1 MLKWTRQT
9 LASLAL
15 ATPLVLLTA
24 CGGGGGGLLDNPN
37 DTTTPPASILVTA
50 DKTSIVTD
58 NLDTATLQAVV
69 KDASNRLLK
78 DVPVEFTSSLPTG
91 DLRVLSSKTDASGVI
106 EATFKSGTSY
116 STGLAIISA
125 KVKGTALSGSM
136 PIVVEGSN
144 LAADLAEIT
153 LQTGQSQALTYTA
166 TTGGGEPAR
175 NVPICLDFDST
186 YLQVS
191 GNLSATPD
199 CAHAIHTDAATG
211 RATLSVQAM
220 AQGNTTLRAE
230 ALGITTETAFTITQA
245 GMSVDQPVAGA
256 THPNNQPLQVQVKV
270 PGYSGTIRFA
280 ATAGTWSNSQPTI
293 DVAVGSGA
301 ASATLSAGMPQGRVD
316 ITATKLDGSNT
327 KVSTYVYA
335 YDPVALNDS
344 NTFIKLEIAPTS
356 LPAGSGARA
365 DLKATV
371 QKDLGGGN
379 LVSAP
384 PGTLVSYQISSGTGG
399 GAYVTLPTDDTDNAG
414 IALSQLVAGSTPSAA
429 NGVKVK
435 ACVIGT
441 NKCAE
446 ESLTIVGQPGSITIG
461 EATIIRTTADDTAYE
476 YPLSVIVS
484 DVNGGLLSGVPVN
497 LSVWPVEFA
506 TGCRNEDSSKPI
518 ACPDPAYTFHP
529 NEDLNMNV
537 TRDAGEAQT
546 DRRTN
551 CGSGTCALLPPN
563 SAAGTLPSSVTTG
576 SNGLATFNLTYL
588 KEQASFLRVRVT
600 ARASVQGSEVTTSK
614 EFVFKFAEGDVGL
627 LPESP
632 YNQYFR

>member
-1 MLKWTRQT
+1 ML
-9 LASLAL
+9 S
-15 ATPLVLLTA
+15 A
-24 CGGGGGGLLDNPN
+24 CGGGGGGGLFEDTSGGTTNPAASA
-37 DTTTPPASILVTA
+37 ASILVTA
-50 DKTSIVTD
+50 DKTSITTD
-58 NLDTATLQAVV
+58 NLDTATIQAVV

-78 DVPVEFTSSLPTG
+78 DVPVEFTSSLATG
-91 DLRVLSSKTDASGVI
+91 DLRVLSSVTDASGVI

-125 KVKGTALSGSM
+125 KVTGTALSNSV
-136 PIVVEGSN
+136 PIVVEGSSFT
-144 LAADLAEIT
+144 ADVAEAT
-153 LQTGQSQALTYTA
+153 LQTGQSQTVTYTA

-175 NVPICLDFDST
+175 NVSICLDFNST

-191 GNLSATPD
+191 GNLSATSD
-199 CAHAIHTDAATG
+199 CAHAIYTDVATG
-211 RATLSVQAM
+211 RATISVQAI

-245 GMSVDQPVAGA
+245 GMSVAQPVAGA
-256 THPNNQPLQVQVKV
+256 THPNDQSLQVQVNV

-280 ATAGTWSNSQPTI
+280 TTAGTWSNGQPTI
-293 DVAVGSGA
+293 DVAVGGGV

-316 ITATKLDGSNT
+316 ITATKLDGSNSN
-327 KVSTYVYA
+327 VSTYVYA

-356 LPAGSGARA
+356 LPAGSDARA

-379 LVSAP
+379 LVTAP
-384 PGTLVSYQISSGTGG
+384 PGTLVSYQISASTGG
-399 GAYVTLPTDDTDNAG
+399 GEYITLPTDDTDPAG
-414 IALSQLVAGSTPSAA
+414 IALSQLVAGSTASAA
-429 NGVKVK
+429 NGVKVR
-435 ACVIGT
+435 ACVVGT

-446 ESLTIVGQPGSITIG
+446 ESLTIVDQPGSITIG
-461 EATIIRTTADDTAYE
+461 EATIIRPTADDTAYE

-506 TGCRNEDSSKPI
+506 TGCRNAEGAPI
-518 ACPDPAYTFHP
+518 NCSDLAYTFYP

-537 TRDAGEAQT
+537 TRDVSESPTAGRT
-546 DRRTN
+546 D
-551 CGSGTCALLPPN
+551 CGSGSCALLPPN

-600 ARASVQGSEVTTSK
+600 ARASVQGSEVETSK
-614 EFVFKFAEGDVGL
+614 EFVLRFAEDDKEY
-627 LPESP
+627 LPQSP